1 MVRTLILSITLLILT
16 SCGSLPLSALN
27 PFQKGPSLNANVLA
41 GAENT
46 QQLVAQQNQQDAG
59 RDIITNEIAK
69 EVEAESV
76 EEVQINNTNIPPW
89 VILLL
94 LLGWLLPTPQ
104 QIGQSVGNFIL
115 RLTGRGDK

>member
-1 MVRTLILSITLLILT
+1 MVRTLIPLLILLT
-16 SCGSLPLSALN
+16 LSSCGLSALN
-27 PFQKGPSLNANVLA
+27 PLNRGPSLNANVLA
-41 GAENT
+41 GSENT

-59 RDIITNEIAK
+59 RDIITNEIVK

-89 VILLL
+89 VLLLL

-104 QIGQSVGNFIL
+104 QIGKSAVDFIL
-115 RLTGRGDK
+115 RLTGRGRK